1 MCRDCGSDS
10 MLCVA
15 MVVRVWLL
23 IVVVTCC
30 VVTCVGLL
38 FGLGFVD
45 LCIVGVD

>member
-1 MCRDCGSDS
+1 MCCDGCAGVVVDC
-10 MLCVA
+10 
-15 MVVRVWLL
+15 
-23 IVVVTCC
+23 VVTCC